1 MVVVNS
7 GTCRLCGATKSFEL
21 MQGFATATFGP
32 VVDPGLYITTIEG
45 DAFASTVSGSFTWAC
60 VYNNNTFINRSCWDD
75 MRKLE
80 EWNAPVSGRI
90 DGEQG
95 DFRQFAIDTVSG
107 TDGLTISGMLP
118 GSGIHQDFQ
127 ISQEDIDVFYDDLQG
142 KLDQEYSVGSGTLAT
157 TIFRNLLELPVN
169 SGVFYVPWYGDEA

>member
-1 MVVVNS
+1 
-7 GTCRLCGATKSFEL
+7 
-21 MQGFATATFGP
+21 
-32 VVDPGLYITTIEG
+32 
-45 DAFASTVSGSFTWAC
+45 
-60 VYNNNTFINRSCWDD
+60 

-107 TDGLTISGMLP
+107 TDGATLSGMLP

-127 ISQEDIDVFYDDLQG
+127 ISQEDIDVFDDDLQG
-142 KLDQEYSVGSGTLAT
+142 KLDREYSVGSGTLAT
-157 TIFRNLLELPVN
+157 KILRNVLELPVN
-169 SGVFYVPWYGDEA
+169 SGVFYVDYYGDEA